1 MPLLFIIFNTVFLL
15 TQQALNELCEEQGWG
30 VEVTGG
36 HIGRITVNVP
46 WNALMVKDSFVE
58 VDGLSIALRPL
69 AREAEDGASMF
80 ESMWSSI
87 SSSMQLAQDCLEK
100 EELPMYA
107 VQSSPMDGLER
118 FAQIIDNSKLNFSSC
133 VDFLL

>member
-1 MPLLFIIFNTVFLL
+1 M
-15 TQQALNELCEEQGWG
+15 
-30 VEVTGG
+30 
-36 HIGRITVNVP
+36 
-46 WNALMVKDSFVE
+46 MKDSYVE

-100 EELPMYA
+100 EELPMHA

-118 FAQIIDNSKLNFSSC
+118 FAQIIDNSKFK
-133 VDFLL
+133 VA